1 MTKTWEQLSAIQP
14 IGVKMLMNSIAKERI
29 SHAYLLEGG
38 KGTGKFATAIQMAK
52 SFLCSERNGVEPCH
66 VCTNCK
72 RIDSGKIVLMSSEIA
87 IPPGSL
93 VAITFCAFCSKYG
106 NKLLIN
112 VVLPE
117 PSGPSIVTNNPFILK
132 PTFYIIH
139 FHIFRITLKT
149 SSCSF

>member
-72 RIDSGKIVLMSSEIA
+72 RIDSGNHPNLHIVNQTDYLLKSSKFMIY
-87 IPPGSL
+87 
-93 VAITFCAFCSKYG
+93 K
-106 NKLLIN
+106 K
-112 VVLPE
+112 
-117 PSGPSIVTNNPFILK
+117 
-132 PTFYIIH
+132 
-139 FHIFRITLKT
+139 
-149 SSCSF
+149 SFQKQD